1 MKTNKLPAAL
11 WTAALGGALLAAAS
25 TAYAA
30 TPAGTKITNQATA
43 SYTDSTLTKRDVTSN
58 TVITTVQQVG
68 SVSLAAGAPK
78 NAASGAQVTYAHT
91 LTNNGNGPDTFA
103 LTAANT
109 GGVFNMATTVFYPDT
124 NGDGVA
130 DAGAPAITTT
140 PSVAAGA
147 TYRFVAVSSLPAGL
161 ANGSTN
167 AVTVTA
173 TSTFDATAKAT
184 SIDTT
189 TVAGGAAVD
198 ITADTTG
205 AGAKG
210 AGAGAEATAQD
221 SKNVAAGGT
230 ARFTLWLA
238 NAGGSPDTFN
248 LDAST
253 VANFGTVGLPSG
265 WTVVFKDENNSVITS
280 ATVAANGTKVVYAE
294 VTAPASA
301 TAGTLD
307 VYFRA
312 TSPDTGASDR
322 IHNAVVVGAAGFLT
336 LTKAQALDATCDGIP
351 DTPFSSAEIT
361 AGAVPGA
368 CIRYEITA
376 KNTGGGDIGG
386 VVVSDNIP
394 ANTVYHASRI
404 AQTTLGDL
412 LAPLAGAVGKVQTTV
427 LLMKPNDQVVL
438 TFGVQITP

>member
-1 MKTNKLPAAL
+1 MKTTKLPAAL
-11 WTAALGGALLAAAS
+11 WTAALGGALLAAAT
-25 TAYAA
+25 TAEAA

-43 SYTDSTLTKRDVTSN
+43 VYTDSTLAQRSATSN

-68 SVSLAAGAPK
+68 SVSLAGTGNK
-78 NAASGAQVTYAHT
+78 NAASGGQVVYAHT
-91 LTNNGNGPDTFA
+91 LTNSGNGPDTFT
-103 LTAANT
+103 LSVANT
-109 GGVFNMATTVFYPDT
+109 GGVFAMANTVFYPDADG
-124 NGDGVA
+124 NGVA

-140 PSVAAGA
+140 PSVAAGDSFK
-147 TYRFVAVSSLPAGL
+147 FVAVASLPGSL
-161 ANGSTN
+161 ANGSAN
-167 AVTVTA
+167 IMTVTA
-173 TSTFDATAKAT
+173 TSTFNTAAKAT
-184 SIDTT
+184 SVDTT
-189 TVAGGAAVD
+189 TVAGTASVD
-198 ITADTTG
+198 ITANTTG
-205 AGAKG
+205 AGAPG

-221 SKNVAAGGT
+221 SKNIAAGAT
-230 ARFTLWLA
+230 ARFTLWLS
-238 NAGGSPDTFN
+238 NAGGAQDTFN

-253 VANFGTVGLPSG
+253 VANFGTLGLPSG
-265 WTVVFKDENNSVITS
+265 WSVVFKDGNNSVITS
-280 ATVAANGTKVVYAE
+280 ATVDANGSKVVYAE

-312 TSPDTGASDR
+312 TSPTTGASDK
-322 IHNAVVVGAAGFLT
+322 IHDAVVVGAAGFLT
-336 LTKAQALDATCDGIP
+336 LTKAQALDANCDGVA
-351 DTPFSSAEIT
+351 DTAFSANEIT
-361 AGAVPGA
+361 TGAVPGA

-386 VVVSDNIP
+386 VTVSDNIP
-394 ANTVYHASRI
+394 ANTVYHASRA